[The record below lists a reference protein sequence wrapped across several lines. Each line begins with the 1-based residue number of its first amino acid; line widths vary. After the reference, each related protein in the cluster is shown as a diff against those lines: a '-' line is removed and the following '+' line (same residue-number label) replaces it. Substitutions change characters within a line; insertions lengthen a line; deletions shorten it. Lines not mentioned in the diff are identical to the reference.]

1 MSAALDTFMTTM
13 VAQARPVSI
22 EHAVALAREH
32 FGLETRAEP
41 LTGERD
47 ENFRLSAADG
57 AQYVLKIANPAEDPT
72 VTALPAAA
80 LLHVARIDSGFPCPR
95 LVPERAG
102 NTHVHFK
109 DQDGVDRMACVLTY
123 LPGRLLGRAA
133 RSPRQRAACGRMAAR
148 LTRAL
153 SSFQHPAA
161 HRAVV
166 WDVRHT
172 AYIRRLLGQLPDLPC
187 RHAAADVLAR
197 IVPAIESRLPP
208 LRAQV
213 VHNDMNPL
221 NILVDPA
228 DETRVVGVIDFGDI
242 THTALIADL
251 AVAAAELIA
260 QSCPDA
266 AQARESVRDVAVA
279 YHESV
284 PLLPQELALLGALVA
299 ARLVMNVVVH
309 EWHVRHNPAN
319 DHHAPLD
326 ADFIAARLAIAA
338 QLSLEEIRL

>member
-1 MSAALDTFMTTM
+1 MSADLDTFMATM
-13 VAQARPVSI
+13 VAQARSLPI
-22 EHAVALAREH
+22 ECAVALAREH
-32 FGLETRAEP
+32 YGLETRAVR

-47 ENFRLSAADG
+47 ENFRLSGADG
-57 AQYVLKIANPAEDPT
+57 AEYVLKIANPAEDPAIS
-72 VTALPAAA
+72 ALPAAA
-80 LLHVARIDSGFPCPR
+80 LLHIARTDSGFPCPR
-95 LVPERAG
+95 LVPERTG
-102 NTHVHFK
+102 STHAHFS
-109 DQDGVDRMACVLTY
+109 DQDGVERMAYVLTY
-123 LPGRLLGRAA
+123 LPGKLLGRTAGSA
-133 RSPRQRAACGRMAAR
+133 QQRAACGRVAAR

-153 SSFQHPAA
+153 SSFEHPAA

-166 WDVRHT
+166 WDVRHI
-172 AYIRRLLGQLPDLPC
+172 AYIRRLLAQLPDLPC
-187 RHAAADVLAR
+187 RHAVADVLAR
-197 IVPAIESRLPP
+197 IVPAIEAQLPP

-221 NILVDPA
+221 NILVQPS
-228 DETRVVGVIDFGDI
+228 DEARVVGVIDFGDI

-251 AVAAAELIA
+251 AVAAAELIPH
-260 QSCPDA
+260 SCPDA
-266 AQARESVRDVAVA
+266 GQARESVLDVATA

-319 DHHAPLD
+319 DHYAPLD